1 MSYPDL
7 GMRISPTA
15 EGFRAAFRRPSFT
28 LAEISWRWVTGATAT
43 TLFFF
48 GLVEYLNTL
57 PVSSGELLFLRSR
70 QPYLIGQALAHIFRG
85 SLARGLLALLL
96 AAMLVSVLWMF
107 AGAIGRIVTVR
118 ALVDY
123 FRVKLLLDAV
133 DPEDAE
139 TAPAS
144 TRGPVLQSLV
154 RLNFLRIMTAVAAV
168 LGLVGAA
175 ILVGFVSTDAK
186 PRPGLAFVL
195 FVPLAG
201 VICLAWSSLNW
212 LLSLAGMFAAR
223 DGADAMRAISSAVT
237 FFRERTGAV
246 FAVSTWTGVAHLT
259 AFVIATSVVSFPMA
273 LAGLLP
279 GRVVFLGVLVVTLAY
294 FAVADWLYTARLAGY
309 VCILET
315 PEALLRPEP
324 LPLPAFTSPQPA
336 LAPPVRTTMDRD
348 ELILS
353 DVPSRPLQSCIDR
366 DEVILSDHSDPSS

>member
-1 MSYPDL
+1 
-7 GMRISPTA
+7 MRISPTA

-294 FAVADWLYTARLAGY
+294 FAVAD
-309 VCILET
+309 
-315 PEALLRPEP
+315 
-324 LPLPAFTSPQPA
+324 
-336 LAPPVRTTMDRD
+336 
-348 ELILS
+348 
-353 DVPSRPLQSCIDR
+353 
-366 DEVILSDHSDPSS
+366 